1 MTIQSF
7 NRCFV
12 GFIQQNAVRLA
23 KVLSVFSCF
32 ESSQKTGADRG
43 ADKKADIF
51 KMQKPIDIG
60 VVARADKGG
69 GQTSGQSCS
78 SGQADNGYIKTV
90 VCPDKPFLTL
100 FNII

>member
-23 KVLSVFSCF
+23 KVLSAFSCF
-32 ESSQKTGADRG
+32 ESCQKTG

>member
-12 GFIQQNAVRLA
+12 AFIQQNAVRLA
-23 KVLSVFSCF
+23 KVLSVFGCF

-60 VVARADKGG
+60 VVARADKGADR
-69 GQTSGQSCS
+69 
-78 SGQADNGYIKTV
+78 QADKVVQGDRRTTV
-90 VCPDKPFLTL
+90 
-100 FNII
+100 I